1 MYQNI
6 SRHNHDISL
15 QLSGLS
21 SQQLRCWNFFF
32 PPGFLGDPGYA
43 PYVTVKAP
51 LLVTPLPAASHCQS
65 FGFRYL
71 QNAPFFLGESTI
83 FRHVFSIYP
92 TGKVSCLP
100 RSTSSFRRSLRASR
114 MTSLRRAQEPPA
126 NGGSTGREARRGCQ
140 AS

>member
-15 QLSGLS
+15 QLLGLS
-21 SQQLRCWNFFF
+21 SQQLRCWNSF

-51 LLVTPLPAASHCQS
+51 LLVTPPLPAASHCQS

-71 QNAPFFLGESTI
+71 QTAPFFLGESTI
-83 FRHVFSIYP
+83 FRHVSPFFSIYP
-92 TGKVSCLP
+92 TGKVP
-100 RSTSSFRRSLRASR
+100 FRASR

-126 NGGSTGREARRGCQ
+126 NGGSTGREARPGYQ